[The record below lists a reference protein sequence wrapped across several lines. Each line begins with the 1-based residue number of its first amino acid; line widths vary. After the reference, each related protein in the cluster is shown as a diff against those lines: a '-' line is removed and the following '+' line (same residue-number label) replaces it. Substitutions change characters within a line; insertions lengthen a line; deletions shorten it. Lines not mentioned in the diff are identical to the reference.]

1 MPVTD
6 TNVPNPSRRRMSADR
21 HVHQAGAHDTVPLE
35 GAIHV
40 INHDSRATAARE
52 RNELHLLAAAGQD
65 VAPTVLSWHAT
76 RERAT

>member
-1 MPVTD
+1 
-6 TNVPNPSRRRMSADR
+6 MSADR

-52 RNELHLLAAAGQD
+52 RNEPHLLAAAGKQN
-65 VAPTVLSWHAT
+65 VGPPVLSWHAT